1 MDEARTGADEAT
13 PRKNRGGRKA
23 VFTKSER
30 ITRRRLYE
38 RERTRRRR
46 QEALERDKFVCG
58 VCGGTFSLPTGVR
71 GQTPDEIRTYTKI
84 GGKTVCQVCAQKR
97 YPKRARNLE
106 GGVLGEGFVAPSPS
120 SMITVRRRSQ
130 S

>member
-1 MDEARTGADEAT
+1 MDEARTGTDEAT

-23 VFTKSER
+23 FFTRSER
-30 ITRRRLYE
+30 VLRERLKKRESRRRQ
-38 RERTRRRR
+38 R

-71 GQTPDEIRTYTKI
+71 GHTPDEIRTYTKI

-97 YPKRARNLE
+97 YPKRERNLD

-120 SMITVRRRSQ
+120 SMITIRRRSQ